1 MKDEYDYRVDAISK
15 ILDTLPK
22 LQARLEEM
30 NERIYKGGMT
40 ASEFRE
46 LISQRSALIKNI
58 HDLEKRAKE
67 MYNMKIEPTK
77 KDITFGVTADI
88 NNN

>member
-40 ASEFRE
+40 ASEFRD
-46 LISQRSALIKNI
+46 LVSKRSAIIKNI
-58 HDLEKRAKE
+58 HDLENRAKE
-67 MYNMKIEPTK
+67 MYNMKIESTK
-77 KDITFGVTADI
+77 KDITFGGVAEI
-88 NNN
+88 MK

>member
-67 MYNMKIEPTK
+67 MYNMKIEAK
-77 KDITFGVTADI
+77 AEKITFCGTAELMR
-88 NNN
+88 

>member
-77 KDITFGVTADI
+77 KDITFGGVAELTK
-88 NNN
+88 

>member
-1 MKDEYDYRVDAISK
+1 MKDEYYYRIDAISK

-67 MYNMKIEPTK
+67 MYNMKIDQTK
-77 KDITFGVTADI
+77 KNLTFGGAAELPK
-88 NNN
+88 

>member
-1 MKDEYDYRVDAISK
+1 MKDEYDYRIDAISK

-77 KDITFGVTADI
+77 KDITFGGTADI
-88 NNN
+88 N

>member
-1 MKDEYDYRVDAISK
+1 MKDEYDNRIDAISK

-67 MYNMKIEPTK
+67 MYNMKIDQTK
-77 KDITFGVTADI
+77 KDITFGGVAELTK
-88 NNN
+88 

>member
-1 MKDEYDYRVDAISK
+1 MKDEYDNRIDAISK

-30 NERIYKGGMT
+30 NERIYNGGMT

-67 MYNMKIEPTK
+67 MYNMKIDQTK
-77 KDITFGVTADI
+77 KDITFGGTADI
-88 NNN
+88 N

>member
-1 MKDEYDYRVDAISK
+1 MKDEYDYRIDAISK

-77 KDITFGVTADI
+77 KDITFGGVAELMK
-88 NNN
+88 

>member
-1 MKDEYDYRVDAISK
+1 MKDEYDNRIDAISK

-46 LISQRSALIKNI
+46 LISQRSALIKTI

-67 MYNMKIEPTK
+67 MYNMKIDQTK
-77 KDITFGVTADI
+77 KDITFGGVDELTK
-88 NNN
+88 

>member
-67 MYNMKIEPTK
+67 MYNMKIDQTK
-77 KDITFGVTADI
+77 KDITFGGVAELMK
-88 NNN
+88 

>member
-77 KDITFGVTADI
+77 KDITFGGTADI
-88 NNN
+88 N

>member
-1 MKDEYDYRVDAISK
+1 MKDEYDYRVDAISE

-67 MYNMKIEPTK
+67 MYNMKIDQTK
-77 KDITFGVTADI
+77 KDITFGGVAELTK
-88 NNN
+88 

>member
-46 LISQRSALIKNI
+46 LISQRSALIKTI

-67 MYNMKIEPTK
+67 MYNMKIEAK
-77 KDITFGVTADI
+77 AEKITFGGTAESMK
-88 NNN
+88 

>member
-77 KDITFGVTADI
+77 KDITFGGVAELMK
-88 NNN
+88 

>member
-1 MKDEYDYRVDAISK
+1 MKDEYDNRIDAISK

-46 LISQRSALIKNI
+46 LISQRSALIKTI

-67 MYNMKIEPTK
+67 MYNMKIDQTK
-77 KDITFGVTADI
+77 KDITFGGVAELTK
-88 NNN
+88 

>member
-1 MKDEYDYRVDAISK
+1 MKDEYDYRIDAISK

-77 KDITFGVTADI
+77 KDITFGGVAELPK
-88 NNN
+88 

>member
-1 MKDEYDYRVDAISK
+1 MKDEYDYRIDAISK

-77 KDITFGVTADI
+77 KDITFGGTAELTK
-88 NNN
+88 

>member
-67 MYNMKIEPTK
+67 MYNMKIDQTK
-77 KDITFGVTADI
+77 KDITFGGVAELTK
-88 NNN
+88 

>member
-22 LQARLEEM
+22 LQARLEEI
-30 NERIYKGGMT
+30 NEKLYKGGIT
-40 ASEFRE
+40 ASEFRN
-46 LISQRSALIKNI
+46 LVSKRSAIIKNI

-67 MYNMKIEPTK
+67 MYNMKIEATAEK
-77 KDITFGVTADI
+77 ITFGGTAEVV
-88 NNN
+88 N

>member
-30 NERIYKGGMT
+30 NERIYKGGIT
-40 ASEFRE
+40 ASEFRN
-46 LISQRSALIKNI
+46 LVSKRSAIIKNI

-77 KDITFGVTADI
+77 KDITFGGTADI
-88 NNN
+88 N